1 MNHRSGS
8 ARTVVGIG
16 ASKAWRTVVT
26 GCAATACLS
35 TLSSACSWWRYD
47 DVLDKSPVE
56 ILHAPSESGGLGK
69 NLALVRKRGSTR
81 VLVQADNELVAY
93 EFGAEDLKS
102 NDAVVQ
108 VGCRSRQSCW
118 IGDSMATILRTSD
131 SSEQVECAAFGL
143 NIPANEST
151 GVALFCADG
160 NVRSLP
166 LPEPPPPE
174 LTRLQAN
181 SEYPGITF
189 ASGPRVQPVLLA
201 AASTKSGTIWLYD
214 VTADPPTIVPKPS
227 AAGTSYGASLAVTA
241 SASSR
246 VLAVAEPDAAT
257 VHIHLLDATNAITF
271 SGCLHGD
278 TGFARALAAGPFTAE
293 GSLDLAVLGS
303 DEVVVVPSLQAWG
316 VPNTDTGCLSLS
328 DLPDLRRLPCRA
340 LNGGKACNGLM
351 TGATLGSANLDGKG
365 PEEILI
371 GTPAAGARG
380 NDAAGKV
387 LLASFEKAKPSVVGE
402 LLASSAE
409 SGDRLGASIIGVP
422 LSGRD
427 VVLAGAPGGNK
438 LAAFFCTGLV
448 AEGKDGARCD

>member
-1 MNHRSGS
+1 MSHRSGITF
-8 ARTVVGIG
+8 TVVGIG

-26 GCAATACLS
+26 GCAATAYLS
-35 TLSSACSWWRYD
+35 TLTSACSWWRYD

-56 ILHAPSESGGLGK
+56 ILHPPAESGGLGK
-69 NLALVRKRGSTR
+69 NLALVRKKGSTR
-81 VLVQADNELVAY
+81 VLVEADNELVVY

-108 VGCRSRQSCW
+108 VGCRSSQSCW

-131 SSEQVECAAFGL
+131 ASERVECAAFGI

-160 NVRSLP
+160 KVRSLP

-174 LTRLQAN
+174 LTSLRAN
-181 SEYPGITF
+181 SEHPGITF
-189 ASGPRVQPVLLA
+189 ASGPRVEPVLLA

-214 VTADPPTIVPKPS
+214 VPADEPMIVPKPS
-227 AAGTSYGASLAVTA
+227 AAGSSYGASLAVTA

-246 VLAVAEPDAAT
+246 MLAVAEPDAAT
-257 VHIHLLDATNAITF
+257 VHINLLDAKNATTF
-271 SGCLHGD
+271 SMCLRGD
-278 TGFARALAAGPFTAE
+278 TGFAKALAAGPFTAE
-293 GSLDLAVLGS
+293 DSLDVAVLGS
-303 DEVVVVPSLQAWG
+303 DEVVVVPSPESWG
-316 VPNTDTGCLSLS
+316 MLNPVQGCLTLS
-328 DLPDLRRLPCRA
+328 DLPNLRRLPCRA

-351 TGATLGSANLDGKG
+351 VGATLGSANLDGTG

-409 SGDRLGASIIGVP
+409 SGDRLGTSIVGVP

-448 AEGKDGARCD
+448 PEGKDGVRCD